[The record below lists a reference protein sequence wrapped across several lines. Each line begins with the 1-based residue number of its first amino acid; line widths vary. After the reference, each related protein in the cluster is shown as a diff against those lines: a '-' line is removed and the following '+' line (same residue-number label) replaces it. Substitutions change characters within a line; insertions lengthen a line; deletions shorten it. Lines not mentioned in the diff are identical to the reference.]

1 MILITGASGKT
12 GKALIRRLLKRGA
25 KVRALVHH
33 PDQQSELSA
42 LGLTDIVAGD
52 LRQRSTML
60 KAAAGVETIYHICP
74 NMSPDEVRI
83 GRLMIEAARTCNVRR
98 LVYHSVLHPN
108 VRLMPHHL
116 NKARVEE
123 LLFTSGLSFT
133 ILQPTAYM
141 QNIQAYW
148 PRIVSEGIYA
158 VPYSAGTRLG
168 LVDLEDVTAAAERMI
183 LEPGFENGVFELVG
197 TPAFSQ
203 NEIVQLIGDKIG
215 RTVQVETISRSAWE
229 GNARQAG
236 MPEYAIRTLLSMFEY
251 YEKYGMV
258 GTPTI
263 LDWILNRTPTS
274 FPQFVD
280 RILAN

>member
-83 GRLMIEAARTCNVRR
+83 GRLMIEAARTCHVRR

-258 GTPTI
+258 GNPAI